1 MNMRC
6 GLCFLIIAFIF
17 IAPASILL
25 PSTMELLKVWGRGGK
40 LQLHM
45 GLCNSLK
52 CDIVIAILQSFS
64 AITSIWN
71 ISVVTLSFPCMLQF
85 FPPLLRSLPLTSYL
99 YLLHLLQALNL
110 LSSPVSDCRY
120 KFISSFLAQ
129 RYLFNPFLFCIS
141 FQNILQSLSFHTQI
155 IHQAFHANIIYF
167 LSFRISSPDF
177 KISPHS
183 LLQDTL
189 PKWDMGT
196 GFLKSVEITR
206 LHCTSSFRERRWYII
221 PDSHTHI
228 CAQKKSHP
236 KSRSLT
242 FLGTVYP

>member
-1 MNMRC
+1 
-6 GLCFLIIAFIF
+6 
-17 IAPASILL
+17 
-25 PSTMELLKVWGRGGK
+25 
-40 LQLHM
+40 M

-129 RYLFNPFLFCIS
+129 RYLFNPFFVL
-141 FQNILQSLSFHTQI
+141 
-155 IHQAFHANIIYF
+155 YF
-167 LSFRISSPDF
+167 LLEHTLESVFSYPNNPLGISCKHNIF
-177 KISPHS
+177 S
-183 LLQDTL
+183 L
-189 PKWDMGT
+189 
-196 GFLKSVEITR
+196 F
-206 LHCTSSFRERRWYII
+206 
-221 PDSHTHI
+221 
-228 CAQKKSHP
+228 
-236 KSRSLT
+236 
-242 FLGTVYP
+242 